1 MRVLKS
7 AGSVFLPASL
17 IASLA
22 ASLAV
27 AAGGAGAG
35 DAGEGKDTAILC
47 AACHGLDGISEFPAI
62 PHLAGQ
68 QEAYLISQM
77 KDFRRTAKGQTGS
90 KRRQSRHDV
99 VMDHQA
105 ARLGDA
111 DMENLAAY
119 FSGLPCRLRAAASG
133 PMPKRAGR
141 CVSCHG
147 RNGVSDTPTVPHLA
161 GQQERYLENQLR
173 AFRDQDV
180 KAGPGKKRRDRH
192 HWLMD
197 RQVKVLGDKELSV
210 LARYFA
216 GRACR

>member
-7 AGSVFLPASL
+7 AGSVFLTASL
-17 IASLA
+17 V

-35 DAGEGKDTAILC
+35 DAGEGKDTAMLC

-68 QEAYLISQM
+68 HEAYLIIQM

-111 DMENLAAY
+111 DIKNLAAY
-119 FSGLPCRLRAAASG
+119 FSGLPCRLRAAAG
-133 PMPKRAGR
+133 PVPRRAGR

-192 HWLMD
+192 HWMMD
-197 RQVKVLGDKELSV
+197 RQVRALGDKELSV

-216 GRACR
+216 SRACR